1 MPTPGAKEMG
11 YVLPGETGVVN
22 IDRNRERKGDQS
34 TRGRDKEHILN
45 LFRGTKTRGVQARF
59 SVTQLLA
66 YTVLTEEPT

>member
-1 MPTPGAKEMG
+1 MG

-22 IDRNRERKGDQS
+22 VDRNRERKGDQS
-34 TRGRDKEHILN
+34 TGGRDKEHTSN

-59 SVTQLLA
+59 SVAQLLGV